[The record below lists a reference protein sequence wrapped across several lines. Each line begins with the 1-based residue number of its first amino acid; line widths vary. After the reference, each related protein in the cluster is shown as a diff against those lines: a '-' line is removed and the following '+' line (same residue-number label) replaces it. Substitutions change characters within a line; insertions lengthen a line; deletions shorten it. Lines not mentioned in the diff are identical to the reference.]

1 MDFGENVSA
10 RRELDTLCGL
20 SKREKGDISEGRR
33 EVRLLAELPH
43 DLRTRE
49 RCGEWVG
56 SLELFLLLRIS
67 PVCVL
72 GVGDQGSSRPGERYD
87 GLWGHLKGLNLTCG
101 GKEKMVGRSLVRL
114 MRC

>member
-1 MDFGENVSA
+1 MDFGENFSA

-33 EVRLLAELPH
+33 EVRLLAGLPH

-49 RCGEWVG
+49 RRGEGVRG
-56 SLELFLLLRIS
+56 FELLLLLRMS

-72 GVGDQGSSRPGERYD
+72 VVDDQGS
-87 GLWGHLKGLNLTCG
+87 
-101 GKEKMVGRSLVRL
+101 
-114 MRC
+114 